1 VSARLLLSI
10 GVGLG
15 VAVVANAA
23 AAPRQP
29 ARVQVAA
36 DEFQL
41 VLSRSVVPAGPAIVG
56 LVNFGEDDHDLALRR
71 RAAGAR
77 TWKVRTVVPG
87 AFRERKLRLV
97 AGRYSLWCTL
107 ADHRA
112 LGMRATLKVRQP
124 RPAPLP

>member
-1 VSARLLLSI
+1 MLLSV
-10 GVGLG
+10 GVGVL
-15 VAVVANAA
+15 VATVANAA

-77 TWKVRTVVPG
+77 TWKVRTVGPG
-87 AFRERKLRLV
+87 EFRERTLRLV
-97 AGRYSLWCTL
+97 AGRYALWCTL
-107 ADHRA
+107 ADHRG
-112 LGMRATLKVRQP
+112 LGMRATLKVRRP
-124 RPAPLP
+124 APAPLP